1 MYKQL
6 TFVLNQ
12 RQSRKCI
19 GLAKAANI
27 CNGLVLLGT
36 GIINNSFLNAL
47 GVKNKRREILTY
59 LIKDED
65 EKSILDYFTKELQLL
80 RRGHGFAFTSYAVGA
95 EEVVKGEI
103 SVEKLSMEYKERTM
117 FNKLTVIVDR
127 GLAEDVMTIARN
139 AGAKGGTILHGR
151 GTGAEFTERLLGME
165 IEPEK
170 ELVVILMP
178 SKFMKKAI
186 EDLHEKLDLD
196 TPGKG
201 ILYVEPVVSVVGLF
215 NPNEGDE

>member
-6 TFVLNQ
+6 TLVLNQ
-12 RQSRKCI
+12 KQSEKCI
-19 GLAKAANI
+19 GLAKSANI
-27 CNGLVLLGT
+27 SNGFVLIGT
-36 GIINNSFLNAL
+36 GIINNRFLNAL
-47 GVKNKRREILTY
+47 GAKNKRREILTY

-65 EKSILDYFTKELQLL
+65 EKRILDYFTKELQLL
-80 RRGHGFAFTSYAVGA
+80 RRGHGFAFTSFAVGA
-95 EEVVKGEI
+95 EEVIRDEI
-103 SVEKLSMEYKERTM
+103 SVEKLSRDYKERTM

-127 GLAEDVMTIARN
+127 GMAEEVMTIARN

-151 GTGAEFTERLLGME
+151 GTGAEFTEKLLGME

-178 SKFMKKAI
+178 TKFMKKAI
-186 EDLHEKLDLD
+186 KDLHEKLDLD

-215 NPNEGDE
+215 DPGEGDD